1 MKNFFRITS
10 VVVAVVCT
18 LCFSSL
24 AVSAANYYAVG
35 DFNAYTVDDVNTQ
48 MIPATDGS
56 GTYSILVEDIAI
68 AETADKNHAYKI
80 TDGTWNASGSWG
92 IESYTLTP
100 NPFPANPMNAILF
113 SGTTERDVTF
123 YFNADTKKVAD
134 STYYTPVE
142 PYIVGDFFNEMAIG
156 TDWTPADSTLKLLDT
171 NFDNIYTG
179 SFVIPAGTYS
189 FKTTIGKT
197 WDLAYG
203 VDGATTGLSGIP
215 LVLAN
220 ESYVTFTFNGTTHV
234 TTFTIGSVP
243 TPTPI
248 PTVTLAPTP
257 TVTVAPTSATS
268 SSTTDDNPQTGDNN
282 AFLLLTVLVLTL
294 TITICTKMRR
304 RHTN

>member
-10 VVVAVVCT
+10 LVVAVVCT

-24 AVSAANYYAVG
+24 AVSAANYYIAG
-35 DFNAYTVDDVNTQ
+35 DFNGYTVDDDNTK
-48 MIPATDGS
+48 MIPSTDGS
-56 GTYSILVEDIAI
+56 GTYSLLIKQIPIAAAADI
-68 AETADKNHAYKI
+68 NHAYKI
-80 TDGTWNASGSWG
+80 TNGTWTPCWG
-92 IESYTLTP
+92 LESYTLTP
-100 NPFPANPMNAILF
+100 NPFPLSVMGSIVFA
-113 SGTTERDVTF
+113 GTTVKDVTF

-203 VDGATTGLSGIP
+203 VDGATTGLTGIP
-215 LVLAN
+215 LVIA
-220 ESYVTFTFNGTTHV
+220 EPYVTFTFNATTHV
-234 TTFTIGSVP
+234 TTFTTGSVP
-243 TPTPI
+243 TPTP
-248 PTVTLAPTP
+248 
-257 TVTVAPTSATS
+257 SAG
-268 SSTTDDNPQTGDNN
+268 NPKTGDNN
-282 AFLLLTVLVLTL
+282 ASLLLTVLVLTL
-294 TITICTKMRR
+294 TIIICTKMRR